1 METLFQ
7 HFPNQPA
14 SVSCQ
19 KAYVILCNT
28 HDTATSFLD
37 IFGTIRR
44 NRAARG
50 APTDEEQDLL
60 RAMLLFAG
68 AGLDSLAKQL
78 ISDAL
83 PSILENDEAAGRMFK
98 SYVERKLRRGE
109 DTNYAVLADVIG
121 DHQPRKRLVEL
132 YLRDLT
138 ASSLQSTEEM
148 LRAAAAFDIPS
159 VEITAD
165 PRSLTEVFRVRN
177 QIVHEMDV
185 DFAVPNRN
193 RTPRAK
199 QVMVDHTNAVF
210 GAAAAFLASVDRRSP
225 A

>member
-1 METLFQ
+1 MTTLFQ
-7 HFPNQPA
+7 HYPAQP
-14 SVSCQ
+14 VSAQCQ
-19 KAYVILCNT
+19 KAFLILCNA

-50 APTDEEQDLL
+50 APTDEEQDLM
-60 RAMLLFAG
+60 RAMLLFAS

-83 PSILENDEAAGRMFK
+83 PSILESDEAAGKMFK
-98 SYVERKLRRGE
+98 SYVQQRLKRGE
-109 DTNYAVLADVIG
+109 DINYAMLADVVG
-121 DHQPRKRLVEL
+121 DHRPRERLVA
-132 YLRDLT
+132 YYVRDLC
-138 ASSLQSTEEM
+138 ASSLQSTEE
-148 LRAAAAFDIPS
+148 LLKAGAAFDIPS
-159 VEITAD
+159 IEITTD
-165 PRSLTEVFRVRN
+165 PRGLTEVFRVRN

-199 QVMVDHTNAVF
+199 QVMVDHANTIF
-210 GAAAAFLASVDRRSP
+210 GVAKSFLTGVDQRIP
-225 A
+225 V